1 MVMVY
6 QTSTFRNPAN
16 FADPD
21 SFRPERWLPATHP
34 LYDPMFANDNHESF
48 RPFSFGTRDCIGKNL
63 AYSELRVVISRIL
76 HRFDYTLEPG
86 QEGWLDNARVFVV
99 WEKPGIRVRL
109 TERRPRK
116 EA

>member
-1 MVMVY
+1 MVTVY

-16 FADPD
+16 FAEPD

-34 LYDPMFANDNHESF
+34 LYNPMFANDNHECF
-48 RPFSFGTRDCIGKNL
+48 RPFSFGVRDCIGKNL

-99 WEKPGIRVRL
+99 WEKPGVKVRL
-109 TERRPRK
+109 IERRPRT